1 MPLAYGVTMANDDD
15 DARLYRWTIRSLY
28 LAALVANAWL
38 LWDQVKDTPEAQVA
52 ISKVKARA
60 DKIAAPLTNR
70 QWFRRQANAVI
81 YEAVTVL
88 EEAGDA

>member
-1 MPLAYGVTMANDDD
+1 MANDDD

-52 ISKVKARA
+52 IKKVRDRA
-60 DKIAAPLTNR
+60 ERITAPLTHR

-88 EEAGDA
+88 EEAEGA